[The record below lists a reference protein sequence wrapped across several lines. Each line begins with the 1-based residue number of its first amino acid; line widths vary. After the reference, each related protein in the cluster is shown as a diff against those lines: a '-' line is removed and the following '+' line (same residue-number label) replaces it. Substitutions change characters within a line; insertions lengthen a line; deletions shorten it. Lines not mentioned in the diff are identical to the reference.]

1 LRRCARAGGS
11 DVSDRSFSQGFGGSE
26 LLKRMQR
33 RMLGIF
39 GEQIVFGEDL
49 GRGSR
54 T

>member
-1 LRRCARAGGS
+1 L
-11 DVSDRSFSQGFGGSE
+11 GGSE
-26 LLKRMQR
+26 LLKRVQR
-33 RMLGIF
+33 RVLGIF